1 MKVDRH
7 TPAMNSQLESA
18 QQNSKNEGKNKSR
31 DLSASDRYKDK
42 VEISDRYKITPE
54 EQRRHAS
61 DVESYSPEKTMRR
74 PIEAESQNL
83 VTYDRHVIAN
93 NSPRPI
99 IDDPENPNL
108 HTIQPTDQGESP
120 SVPTERLHEIKS
132 RITDGYY
139 EQSKVIQTVAGLMAE
154 DLQK

>member
-18 QQNSKNEGKNKSR
+18 KQNSKNESKNKSL

-42 VEISDRYKITPE
+42 VEISDRYKVTPE
-54 EQRRHAS
+54 EQRRHAP

-74 PIEAESQNL
+74 PIEAENQNL
-83 VTYDRHVIAN
+83 VTYDRQVIAN
-93 NSPRPI
+93 SSPRPI
-99 IDDPENPNL
+99 VDGSENPNP
-108 HTIQPTDQGESP
+108 HTIRRTDQGESP
-120 SVPTERLHEIKS
+120 SVPSERLQEIKS
-132 RITDGYY
+132 RITGGYY
-139 EQSKVIQTVAGLMAE
+139 EQSGVMQTVVGLMAE